1 MKPANRWIVNR
12 REKIC
17 RGWRPR
23 SLHGARRTGG
33 VAIAAR
39 RVSFRAMKKRL
50 LLSTCL
56 LLFVFNALLGVV
68 AYRAIAEGDEKE
80 KPDAGYSSMAVF
92 ARAMQLVRQDYVD
105 EKKTGYEE
113 LTHAA
118 LRGMLADLDPH
129 SQFMEPKDF
138 KGMQDDTNSRF
149 GGLGVVVT
157 TRDGNLV
164 IVTPMEG
171 SPGFRA
177 GLLPGDQILK
187 IDGQPTDKFDLGE
200 AINMLRGEPG
210 TKVTLTIM
218 RPANKEIKDYPL
230 TRENIKVASVKDA
243 KLLPAGQTG
252 EYKIGYARI
261 TQFNAPTADE
271 LAAKLDELE
280 GQGMQAFVLDLRY
293 NPGGLLQSAVEV
305 AGQFLPPKK
314 LVVST
319 EGRSP
324 SQTKTYSTPANSKP
338 RPNYPVALLINS
350 GSASASEIVAGA
362 LKDLN
367 RAILVGETTF
377 GKGSV
382 QSVVQL
388 QDGSALRLTTAK
400 YYTPSHLVIHEHGVT
415 PTIRAT
421 MSAEQERML
430 MALRR
435 DDGAGE
441 GEKKDLADFHDT
453 QLDRA
458 VDALKGVL
466 IYGQKGDGSKKAPRK
481 E

>member
-1 MKPANRWIVNR
+1 
-12 REKIC
+12 
-17 RGWRPR
+17 
-23 SLHGARRTGG
+23 
-33 VAIAAR
+33 
-39 RVSFRAMKKRL
+39 MKKRL
-50 LLSTCL
+50 LLSTCV
-56 LLFVFNALLGVV
+56 LLFVFNALLGIV
-68 AYRAIAEGDEKE
+68 AYRAVAEGDGKE

-92 ARAMQLVRQDYVD
+92 ARAMQLIRQDYVD
-105 EKKTGYEE
+105 EKKVDYEE

-118 LRGMLADLDPH
+118 LRGMLGNLDPH

-149 GGLGVVVT
+149 GGLGIVVTNRDGSLVVVS
-157 TRDGNLV
+157 
-164 IVTPMEG
+164 PMEG

-177 GLLPGDQILK
+177 GLLPGDQIIK

-200 AINMLRGEPG
+200 AINNLRGEPG
-210 TKVTLTIM
+210 TKITLTIL
-218 RPANKEIKDYPL
+218 RPSNKEIKDYPL

-243 KLLPAGQTG
+243 KLLPPEQAG

-261 TQFNAPTADE
+261 TQFNAPTAGE
-271 LAAKLDELE
+271 LATKLDELE

-305 AGQFLPPKK
+305 AAQFLPAKK
-314 LVVST
+314 VVVST

-324 SQTKTYSTPANSKP
+324 SQNKTYATPANTKA
-338 RPNYPVALLINS
+338 RPNYPVAVLINN

-400 YYTPSHLVIHEHGVT
+400 YYTPSHQVIHEHGVI

-421 MSAEQERML
+421 MTADQERLL
-430 MALRR
+430 MTQRR
-435 DDGAGE
+435 EDGFGESERKELAG
-441 GEKKDLADFHDT
+441 FHDT
-453 QLDRA
+453 PLDRA
-458 VDALKGVL
+458 VDALKGAL
-466 IYGQKGDGSKKAPRK
+466 IYGQKNEGSRKASAK

>member
-1 MKPANRWIVNR
+1 
-12 REKIC
+12 
-17 RGWRPR
+17 
-23 SLHGARRTGG
+23 
-33 VAIAAR
+33 
-39 RVSFRAMKKRL
+39 MKKRIL
-50 LLSTCL
+50 VSTCA

-68 AYRAIAEGDEKE
+68 AYRAFAEGDGKE
-80 KPDAGYSSMAVF
+80 KADAGYSSMAVF
-92 ARAMQLVRQDYVD
+92 ARAMQLIRQDYVD
-105 EKKTGYEE
+105 EKKVDYAE
-113 LTHAA
+113 LTHSA
-118 LRGMLADLDPH
+118 LRGMLANLDPH

-149 GGLGVVVT
+149 GGIGVVVSVH
-157 TRDGNLV
+157 DGSLV
-164 IVTPMEG
+164 VDTPMEG

-177 GLLPGDQILK
+177 GILPGDQIIK
-187 IDGQPTDKFDLGE
+187 IDGQPTDKFDQNDS
-200 AINMLRGEPG
+200 INLLRGEAG
-210 TKVTLTIM
+210 TKVTLTIL
-218 RPANKEIKDYPL
+218 RTSTKEIKDFAL
-230 TRENIKVASVKDA
+230 TRENIKVPSVKEA
-243 KLLPAGQTG
+243 KLLPPGEAGG
-252 EYKIGYARI
+252 YKIGYARI
-261 TQFNAPTADE
+261 TQFNSPTAGE

-305 AGQFLPPKK
+305 AGQFLPPKTV
-314 LVVST
+314 VVST

-324 SQTKTYSTPANSKP
+324 SQSKTYPTPNNIRQ
-338 RPNYPVALLINS
+338 RPKYPLALLINN
-350 GSASASEIVAGA
+350 GSASGSEIVAGA

-400 YYTPSHLVIHEHGVT
+400 YYTPSHLVIHEHGVA

-421 MSAEQERML
+421 MTADQERLLML
-430 MALRR
+430 QRR
-435 DDGAGE
+435 EEGSGE
-441 GEKKDLADFHDT
+441 GERKELAGFHDT

-466 IYGQKGDGSKKAPRK
+466 IYDQKKEGTRKAASK